1 MADPDT
7 STADPNASLH
17 IASVADS
24 IRDTVLGVWSDFV
37 HHVPFLVGGVV
48 VLLLT
53 WLAAYLAV
61 RVGHRALARSRT
73 RESLKDLIV
82 RLLVICVWTAG
93 LLLTAMVVFP
103 GVTPA
108 KALGALGLV
117 SIAVGFAFKDIFENF
132 FAGILLLW
140 NFPFEKGD
148 YLECEGVM
156 GEVISIDIRMTQI
169 RKPTGELVVLPNS
182 FLFKNPVDILTDRKY
197 RRVSIIA
204 GIAYG
209 EDVDQA
215 VAVITEAVSGCQS
228 ILDDRPIQVFPQGFG
243 SSSIDIEVTWWTGS
257 KPVDLRR
264 SRGEVVTAIKRA
276 LDSAGIEIPFPY
288 RTLTFKEP
296 LQTRM
301 MNPAD

>member
-1 MADPDT
+1 MVNPDPSNTDHG
-7 STADPNASLH
+7 ASLH
-17 IASVADS
+17 FAGVADS
-24 IRDTVLGVWSDFV
+24 IRSTVLGVWSDFI

-53 WLAAYLAV
+53 WLAARLAV
-61 RVGHRALARSRT
+61 RIGYRALSRSRT
-73 RESLKDLIV
+73 RESLKDLII
-82 RLLVICVWTAG
+82 RLAVIAVWTAG
-93 LLLTAMVVFP
+93 LLLTAMVIFP
-103 GVTPA
+103 GVTPT

-197 RRVSIIA
+197 RRVSIMA

-209 EDVDQA
+209 EDVEQA
-215 VAVITEAVSGCQS
+215 VAVITEAVSGCHS

-276 LDSAGIEIPFPY
+276 LDNAGIEIPFPY

-301 MNPAD
+301 IDSAD